1 MEQVSSRKVTGALF
15 WKTLERFGV
24 NGVQFVLQIVLARL
38 LTPEHYGILSMM
50 VIFTTLARVFVQRG
64 FSTALVQ
71 NKDVTDEDYS
81 SVLWVSLGIAGVLY
95 LILFITSPLIGQ
107 FFGVP
112 EIKSYL
118 RVLALML
125 FPGALNSVQIAKLSR
140 ELNFKKIFTGNI
152 VGIVVSGIIGI
163 VCAYLGW
170 GVWAL
175 VIYTLLNVLIACI
188 TMRFVV
194 NLRIR
199 LVCNM
204 ARVRVLFSYGWKILV
219 SSLIDTLYQDI
230 RSLAVGKKY
239 SAGDL
244 GYYDRGKQFPQF
256 ITSTINTAIQ
266 SVMLPVLSKK
276 QDAAAEMKKM
286 MRLSISLSS
295 YLIIPMMAGLAGV
308 ATPLV
313 TVLLGEKWLPCV
325 PYLMIYCF
333 TMAFIPIHTCNLQA
347 INAMGRSD
355 IYLKLEVIKKVY
367 GIVALIIA
375 LVFFH
380 SPIAIAMTG
389 MITTFISFFVNAFP
403 NRKYLGYT
411 YLEQINDVLPSLIS
425 SLAMFAV
432 VLAVGLI
439 PLSPVVLL
447 LLQIASG
454 IVVYWLISM
463 IFHLREYSLLMD
475 MARKFLAKYKNK

>member
-1 MEQVSSRKVTGALF
+1 MEQVSSKKVTGALF

-24 NGVQFVLQIVLARL
+24 NGVQFVLQIILARL
-38 LTPEHYGILSMM
+38 LTPEHYGILSIM

-95 LILFITSPLIGQ
+95 LILFITAPLIGQ

-286 MRLSISLSS
+286 MRLSISVSS
-295 YLIIPMMAGLAGV
+295 FIIIPMMAGLAGV

-313 TVLLGEKWLPCV
+313 TVLLGKKWLPCV

-347 INAMGRSD
+347 INAIGRSD
-355 IYLKLEVIKKVY
+355 IYLKLEIIKKAY
-367 GIVALIIA
+367 GLVALIIA
-375 LVFFH
+375 LAFFD

-389 MITTFISFFVNAFP
+389 IVTTIISFFVNAYP
-403 NRKYLGYT
+403 NQKHLNYT
-411 YLEQINDVLPSLIS
+411 YLEQAKDIFPSFAISLVMLGVVLFVGTS
-425 SLAMFAV
+425 SLPNII
-432 VLAVGLI
+432 LLI
-439 PLSPVVLL
+439 
-447 LLQIASG
+447 LQIISG
-454 IVVYWLISM
+454 IATYIIIS
-463 IFHLREYSLLMD
+463 IIIKPQPYKFLMD
-475 MARKFLAKYKNK
+475 IVRNRFLKKKG

>member
-1 MEQVSSRKVTGALF
+1 MEQVSSKKVTGALF

-71 NKDVTDEDYS
+71 NKDVTEEDYS

-125 FPGALNSVQIAKLSR
+125 FPGALNSIQIAKLSR

-199 LVCNM
+199 FVCNM

-219 SSLIDTLYQDI
+219 SSLIETLYQDI

-276 QDAAAEMKKM
+276 QDESAEMKKM
-286 MRLSISLSS
+286 MRLSISISS

-355 IYLKLEVIKKVY
+355 IYLKLEVIKKIY
-367 GIVALIIA
+367 GIAALIIA
-375 LVFFH
+375 LVFFN

-389 MITTFISFFVNAFP
+389 MITTFISFFVNAYP
-403 NRKYLGYT
+403 NKKYLGYT
-411 YLEQINDVLPSLIS
+411 YTEQIYDILPSLLC
-425 SLAMFAV
+425 SLTMWGIVMAAGM
-432 VLAVGLI
+432 LHLPDI
-439 PLSPVVLL
+439 LL
-447 LLQIASG
+447 LLVQ
-454 IVVYWLISM
+454 IVVGVFVYVALSALLKLKPYCVLCGLLKKH
-463 IFHLREYSLLMD
+463 FHRL
-475 MARKFLAKYKNK
+475 